1 MVSTQ
6 VLQEGTLPL
15 QVLRPTGY
23 TGYTLPLQVLRP
35 TGYTVS
41 QLGKPISPTLAKNLF
56 KIRIAMT
63 FSRHVL

>member
-15 QVLRPTGY
+15 QVLRPTGD
-23 TGYTLPLQVLRP
+23 

-56 KIRIAMT
+56 KIRIADG
-63 FSRHVL
+63 FF